1 MLRLVASV
9 RSRLLRAGVVRAA
22 GVVAHGAPRLGVK
35 KSPFLC
41 SYEAPRLSFSSDA
54 RGGSRSWETLAVNDP
69 VAWQEAVKPSLVT
82 FLELKKHL
90 MVPIAFV
97 VPRGDEAWPRA
108 AWGYPLGKYAA
119 WLRKR
124 WRDGGNFGLDPTQRK
139 ELDEMPFAW
148 DWSQYKW
155 DRFVLPALRR
165 FYELNGH
172 TDVAGEFRVPWAS
185 SEWPEHLWGQL
196 LGRKVFNIRYRG
208 DFTKQVEADKDEL
221 ERIKFCH
228 DSTLDDRN
236 WREKV
241 LPALRVFRQ
250 EFGHCNVSSAFR
262 VPSHLPW
269 PEAAWEMRLGEIVQE
284 IRGGSVGGNQHKQE
298 LEELGFVWDFFE
310 HEWTKR
316 IRPALETFQ
325 RLKGHC
331 RVPIPFVVPSDEN
344 WPIESWGLR
353 IGSVVSGIRSQGSYS
368 TQVSRD
374 KTRLEELGFVW
385 DFYEHQWSDRIMP
398 ALETFQRLKGHCRV
412 PKTFVVPSDK
422 NWPIESWD
430 LRIGNVIDGIR
441 SQGSYSTQVSRDKT
455 RLEELGFVWDF
466 YEHQWSDRIMPAL
479 ETFQRLKGHCR
490 VPNSFVVPSDE
501 NWPIESWDLRIGS
514 VVSGIRSQGIY
525 STQVSRDKTRL
536 EELGFVWDF
545 YEHQWSD
552 RIMPAL
558 ETFQRLKGHCRVP
571 KTFVVPSDENWP
583 MESWDLRIGTV
594 VSGIRSQG
602 NYSTQVTRDKARLE
616 ELGFVWDF
624 FEHEWSDR
632 IMPALETFQ
641 RLKGHCRVPR
651 FFVVPSDENWPT
663 KSWGLKIGNVVSGI
677 RSKGNY
683 STQVSRDKTLLE
695 ELGFVCI

>member
-172 TDVAGEFRVPWAS
+172 TDVA
-185 SEWPEHLWGQL
+185 
-196 LGRKVFNIRYRG
+196 
-208 DFTKQVEADKDEL
+208 
-221 ERIKFCH
+221 
-228 DSTLDDRN
+228 
-236 WREKV
+236 
-241 LPALRVFRQ
+241 
-250 EFGHCNVSSAFR
+250 
-262 VPSHLPW
+262 
-269 PEAAWEMRLGEIVQE
+269 
-284 IRGGSVGGNQHKQE
+284 
-298 LEELGFVWDFFE
+298 
-310 HEWTKR
+310 
-316 IRPALETFQ
+316 
-325 RLKGHC
+325 
-331 RVPIPFVVPSDEN
+331 
-344 WPIESWGLR
+344 
-353 IGSVVSGIRSQGSYS
+353 
-368 TQVSRD
+368 
-374 KTRLEELGFVW
+374 
-385 DFYEHQWSDRIMP
+385 
-398 ALETFQRLKGHCRV
+398 
-412 PKTFVVPSDK
+412 
-422 NWPIESWD
+422 
-430 LRIGNVIDGIR
+430 
-441 SQGSYSTQVSRDKT
+441 
-455 RLEELGFVWDF
+455 GFVWDF